1 MKERN
6 TKHLLLFLT
15 LLTLAA
21 SCKPK
26 QDVPPPVEELPEL
39 EANLLST
46 KLYKDWI
53 TGTTSESPLK
63 DPVLPPVS
71 GPVDWGKIAV
81 SNEGEPLLFA
91 VGTSITAGYREG
103 GLFRQGQLTAYP
115 NLIAHQM
122 GLRKFNSGAF
132 PPGSGNGT
140 GYLKLVN
147 STGKPEYKLVT
158 NDLAKKQ
165 DDPVRYGRV
174 GQPVSNFG
182 LPFLDYEA
190 AGAFPAWTAEQLIPN
205 DYKEGETMRYF
216 MRYLPDNSEDSRLSP
231 IKVAEDRQDP
241 DLGFVEFGFTD
252 YLGFYQPTSL
262 YTDYSFYMNGFYP
275 SLNFAGLM
283 GKNAILV
290 TIPEVR
296 DLPYFKFVKAKERGF
311 GIENYNRIIKYWET
325 EMGNSVFDLYGLYK
339 RIQQGGYTTDDG
351 YAIDPSFRTGNF
363 FSTDGLHPSA
373 IGQAVIANELI
384 KFINVK
390 YESRIPLINVKE
402 FARQFGK

>member
-1 MKERN
+1 MEKRTN
-6 TKHLLLFLT
+6 SHFVLFLA

-21 SCKPK
+21 SCKEKPGV
-26 QDVPPPVEELPEL
+26 QPPAEQKPEL

-46 KLYKDWI
+46 KLYGSLI
-53 TGTTSESPLK
+53 TGTTSEPSLK
-63 DPVLPPVS
+63 DPVLPSVS

-122 GLRKFNSGAF
+122 GLDKFNSGAF
-132 PPGSGNGT
+132 PAGSGNGT
-140 GYLKLVN
+140 GYLKLV
-147 STGKPEYKLVT
+147 SGTGKSEYKLVT

-165 DDPVRYGRV
+165 DTPVRFGRIE
-174 GQPVSNFG
+174 QPVSNFG
-182 LPFLDYEA
+182 LPFLDYQA
-190 AGAFPAWTAEQLIPN
+190 AGAYPAWTAEQLTPN
-205 DYKEGETMRYF
+205 GYKEGETLRYLL
-216 MRYLPDNSEDSRLSP
+216 RYLPENSEDSKLSP
-231 IKVAEDRQDP
+231 VKIISDRPQP

-262 YTDYSFYMNGFYP
+262 YDDYGFYQNGHYP
-275 SLNFAGLM
+275 GLEFAGLM
-283 GKNAILV
+283 GKNAIV
-290 TIPEVR
+290 MSIPEVR
-296 DLPYFKFVKAKERGF
+296 DLPYFSFVNARDRGF
-311 GIENYNRIIKYWET
+311 GIENYNKIIHREVTKI
-325 EMGNSVFDLYGLYK
+325 GNSVFDLHGLYK
-339 RIQQGGYTTDDG
+339 RIQQGSYTTDDG
-351 YAIDPSFRTGNF
+351 YAIDPAFRTGNF
-363 FSTDGLHPSA
+363 FSSDGLHPSA

-384 KFINVK
+384 KFINKK

>member
-1 MKERN
+1 MKKRTIE
-6 TKHLLLFLT
+6 HLLLFLT
-15 LLTLAA
+15 LLTFAA

-26 QDVPPPVEELPEL
+26 QDVPLPVEELPKL

-46 KLYKDWI
+46 KLYKNWI
-53 TGTTSESPLK
+53 TGTTSEPALK

-71 GPVDWGKIAV
+71 GPMDWGKIAV

-91 VGTSITAGYREG
+91 VGTAITAGYREG

-132 PPGSGNGT
+132 PPRSGNGT

-165 DDPVRYGRV
+165 DDPVRYGRIE
-174 GQPVSNFG
+174 QPVSNFG
-182 LPFLDYEA
+182 LPFLDYQASYA
-190 AGAFPAWTAEQLIPN
+190 APAYTAEQLIPN
-205 DYKEGETMRYF
+205 DYKEGETIRYF
-216 MRYLPDNSEDSRLSP
+216 MRYLPENSEDSKMSP
-231 IKVAEDRQDP
+231 LKVVSDRPQP

-252 YLGFYQPTSL
+252 YVGFYRPNSNT
-262 YTDYSFYMNGFYP
+262 TDYSFYMNGQYP
-275 SLNFAGLM
+275 GLNFATLM
-283 GKNAILV
+283 GKNAILI

-296 DLPYFKFVKAKERGF
+296 DLPYFKFFGDRGRGF
-311 GIENYNRIIKYWET
+311 GIENYNKIIYHWAT
-325 EMGNSVFDLYGLYK
+325 ESGTSVFDLHGLYK
-339 RIQQGGYTTDDG
+339 RVQQGDYTTDDG
-351 YAIDPSFRTGNF
+351 YAIDATFRTGNF

-384 KFINVK
+384 KFINEK

-402 FARQFGK
+402 FARQFEK